1 MIGGL
6 VAEWYRPDGAEV
18 GPGEPVCRLECDY
31 VAFEIEADANGILRH
46 RRPAGSIERKG
57 AVLGFILQRGEPF
70 PPEDGPES
78 VADDLEARGAAP
90 GPGGQVMDAPP
101 TEGADDDVAGA
112 MVGPAPEALEHV
124 AEPDAEDA
132 AEVDAA
138 PADSSMEGLGLG
150 VVVTFPRR
158 PAEPAG
164 DDAGEVETAELLPE
178 PGGAIPGLPLWEEDE
193 ARHEADV
200 AHATGGGAETSGAG
214 RFREEERQRF
224 ARIAAEAEASA
235 EVLSGHVCV
244 NWTRA
249 FEAVA
254 ALGDEWTPHGPRPL
268 VEDLA
273 VRAIARALKEA
284 GIAPGPAGL
293 VLVEQGAERTFAVEA
308 PLDEQFRCVVE
319 ARTAGAGAFE
329 RSAWVVV
336 SLIPLG
342 VERIEPRLAGGKLA
356 FGLGAGP
363 GGAGTVTMRFDSRT
377 LGEGDAGRVL
387 ARVRSLVENP
397 YRLWG

>member
-1 MIGGL
+1 MAARIAVPDLGPEMVGG
-6 VAEWYRPDGAEV
+6 VIAEWYRPDGAEV
-18 GPGEPVCRLECDY
+18 SPGEPVCRLECDY
-31 VAFEIEADANGILRH
+31 IAFEIEAEEPGVLRH

-57 AVLGFILQRGEPF
+57 AVLGFILQRGETV
-70 PPEDGPES
+70 PPEEVGVEEREAEATGHRAGAATDVRDAGDGP
-78 VADDLEARGAAP
+78 AAGGAATSGEWMATTTEAAEAADGAKP
-90 GPGGQVMDAPP
+90 APP
-101 TEGADDDVAGA
+101 GTA
-112 MVGPAPEALEHV
+112 
-124 AEPDAEDA
+124 PDA
-132 AEVDAA
+132 
-138 PADSSMEGLGLG
+138 G
-150 VVVTFPRR
+150 VVVTFRR
-158 PAEPAG
+158 RAEEEAPARATAEP
-164 DDAGEVETAELLPE
+164 LPE
-178 PGGAIPGLPLWEEDE
+178 PGGAIPGLPLWEEDD
-193 ARHEADV
+193 ARAAADGAFAAASEV
-200 AHATGGGAETSGAG
+200 PPVSVEPAQAGATE
-214 RFREEERQRF
+214 RF
-224 ARIAAEAEASA
+224 ARIAAEAEARA

-254 ALGDEWTPHGPRPL
+254 ALGDEWEPHGPRPL

-273 VRAIARALKEA
+273 VRAIARALHEA

-293 VLVEQGAERTFAVEA
+293 VLIGQDTERTFAVES
-308 PLDEQFRCVVE
+308 PLDDEFRRMVE
-319 ARTAGAGAFE
+319 GRSAGCGTFE
-329 RSAWVVV
+329 RATWVVV

-342 VERIEPRLAGGKLA
+342 VERIEPRLAGGQLA